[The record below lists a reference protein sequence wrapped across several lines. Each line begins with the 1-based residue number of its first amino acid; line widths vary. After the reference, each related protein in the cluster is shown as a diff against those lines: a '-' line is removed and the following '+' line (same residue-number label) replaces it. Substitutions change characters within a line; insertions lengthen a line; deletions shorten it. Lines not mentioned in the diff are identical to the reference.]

1 MNTLELFKATVNHIP
16 HEEFLFFFHCTPD
29 LDKRLRQYLNLKPQD
44 SFEEY
49 FDMPRVVHV
58 SLKPP
63 AGFRKPDFSKYYE
76 DMDIPHNAFIND
88 IGVLEIPGSMYHF
101 TRYVS
106 PLRNA
111 KTLKEIEDFPYPNVD
126 GWIDSHMA
134 EEVRKAH
141 ENNKPVIC
149 WVGHIYETAW
159 QIRGYEQFLMD
170 MILNPEICEFI
181 LDKICERNMK
191 VAQAAARAGV
201 DWLTIGDDVANERTL
216 MFSIEHW
223 RRFMKPRWAKVIK
236 AAKDIKPDIQVDYHS
251 DGNIMDIIPEL
262 IEIGVTILNP
272 IQPECMDPIEVKRKY
287 GKHLVLKG
295 TVGTQSTMPFGTPD
309 EVKRVVRE
317 RKRTLGYDGA
327 LILEPTHV
335 LEPDV
340 PIENVIAF
348 VEACKEKI

>member
-1 MNTLELFKATVNHIP
+1 MNSLELFKATVEHIP
-16 HEEFLFFFHCTPD
+16 HDEYLFFFHCTPD
-29 LDKRLRQYLNLKPQD
+29 LERRLRQHLGLKPQD
-44 SFEEY
+44 SFVEY
-49 FDMPRVVHV
+49 FDMPRVASVA
-58 SLKPP
+58 LKPP
-63 AGFRKPDFSKYYE
+63 EGFKKPDFTRYYE
-76 DMDIPHNAFIND
+76 DMDIPPNAFIND
-88 IGVLEIPGSMYHF
+88 FGVLEVPGSLYHF

-111 KTLKEIEDFPYPNVD
+111 KTLREVEDFPYPNVE
-126 GWIDSHMA
+126 GWTDCHMA
-134 EEVRKAH
+134 EQVKAAH
-141 ENNKPVIC
+141 ENNQPVVC
-149 WVGHIYETAW
+149 WVGHIYEVAW

-181 LDKICERNMK
+181 LDKICERNVK

-223 RRFMKPRWAKVIK
+223 RRFLKPRWAKVIK

-309 EVKRVVRE
+309 EVKKVVRE

-348 VEACKEKI
+348 VEACKDK